1 MKSHNDRVKK
11 EMKSKT
17 FCKEY
22 EIEKRR
28 VEIACRI
35 AELREKKDL
44 TQAELA
50 RKAHITQQ
58 QLSKIENAKNCNI
71 DLLFKVCIAL
81 DTNLEMVSEDGRW
94 GRCLTS

>member
-1 MKSHNDRVKK
+1 MKSHNERVKK
-11 EMKSKT
+11 EMKSRT

-22 EIEKRR
+22 AIEKRR
-28 VEIACRI
+28 VEMACRI
-35 AELREKKDL
+35 AELREKKEM

-81 DTNLEMVSEDGRW
+81 DTNLEMV
-94 GRCLTS
+94 